1 MSTPFRNNKASL
13 LKSAAKIW
21 MLFCTFVVTA
31 FLLFY
36 VGRMTIAWFTA
47 QKTADIKTIES
58 CLDSGGTWNDDA
70 QICVHAS

>member
-1 MSTPFRNNKASL
+1 MVVKKSR
-13 LKSAAKIW
+13 LKSAVKMW
-21 MLFCTFVVTA
+21 MLFCTLAVTA

-36 VGRMTIAWFTA
+36 AGRMTIAWFMA
-47 QKTADIKTIES
+47 NKTADIKTIES